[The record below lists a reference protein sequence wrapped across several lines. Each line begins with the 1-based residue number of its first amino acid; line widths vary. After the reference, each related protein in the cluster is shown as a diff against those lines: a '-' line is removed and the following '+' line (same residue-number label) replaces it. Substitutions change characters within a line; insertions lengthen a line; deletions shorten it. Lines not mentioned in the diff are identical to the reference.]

1 MPFVAGPADVRIR
14 YDERGPSDAQ
24 PLVLAHGFTVSLEM
38 WVPQLE
44 ALSQDYRLITWDARG
59 HGGSYAPTA
68 VESYSMPGLAS
79 DLRLLLEGLDA
90 VDGAIIGGM
99 SFGGMIA
106 LQYAHD
112 HPRDLTALV
121 LSDTTTRGPVDPSG
135 QRSGTAATYAGDPGI
150 EGGMH
155 AMSTRPDLTAALP
168 DLDIP
173 TLVIVGEQDDMILG
187 GLPRLIEGLPRRR
200 VVRLAGCVHGT
211 SGQRPRDWNASV
223 LAFLADVAE
232 GAALGEDVII

>member
-1 MPFVAGPADVRIR
+1 MAFVEGPDDVRIR

-38 WVPQLE
+38 WMPQLE

-59 HGGSYAPTA
+59 HGGGYSPTE
-68 VESYSMPGLAS
+68 VESYSMSGLAS

-112 HPRDLTALV
+112 HPGDVTALV
-121 LSDTTTRGPVDPSG
+121 LSDTTTRGPADPSG
-135 QRSGTAATYAGDPGI
+135 GRSGTAAIFAGAPGI

-232 GAALGEDVII
+232 GAPLGEDVII